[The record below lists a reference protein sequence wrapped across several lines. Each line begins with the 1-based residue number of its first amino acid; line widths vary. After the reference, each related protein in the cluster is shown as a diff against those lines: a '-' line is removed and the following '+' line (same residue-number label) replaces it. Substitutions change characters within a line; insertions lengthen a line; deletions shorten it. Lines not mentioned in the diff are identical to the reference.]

1 MGKRMGR
8 SRDPAPAVR
17 EKRKKASKRKET
29 PKKTNT
35 RTFFDEV
42 TSMEKQRIRIST
54 LFKLLLCSE
63 SHLEA

>member
-54 LFKLLLCSE
+54 LFK
-63 SHLEA
+63 